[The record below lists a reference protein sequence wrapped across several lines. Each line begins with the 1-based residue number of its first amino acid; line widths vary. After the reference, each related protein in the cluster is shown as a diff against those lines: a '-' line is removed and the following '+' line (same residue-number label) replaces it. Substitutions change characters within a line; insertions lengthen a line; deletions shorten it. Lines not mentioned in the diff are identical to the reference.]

1 MGFTVEELLKIEE
14 VKNLSVI
21 CGQDGLKNEI
31 KGVTIIEAPDIA
43 KFINGGELLL
53 TGLFAFKTCSV
64 DEYKDFLR
72 ELGKKEISGLALKR
86 GRTVK
91 EADVKIEL
99 LKEFARDNHIP
110 LIEVPFELSFQ
121 VIIGLVME
129 HLFSDE
135 VTQLKYYKT
144 THDNFSALTL
154 SNGFNENKIRDIL
167 GLLDKMICNPVSLYD
182 QYMSCYETTAGE
194 KNQRLK
200 IAADATKYDPGIL
213 TNYIYLKQE
222 DEHNRYI
229 VEINLNV
236 GLRMYLVVTEMM
248 STFSLMDCIALE
260 NAIIALQYEFS
271 RIFAVS
277 ELEKKF
283 QNDLLHNILSG
294 NLESIEELKKS
305 SSLLDVNI
313 DGYYRVVVF
322 GVTNEKSS
330 RKDTINE
337 KMHHIDLLEE
347 TVAHKLPKSK
357 VYRDLDKIVVVME
370 VNSDSS
376 QIEYREELKDI
387 LKQIQAFM
395 TVQNKYLKVKAGVG
409 RIVQGILQLPKTYKE
424 ANDAFLF
431 VDIAGDIV
439 GESAVQMM
447 LFSDLGIF
455 KLLCQL
461 DDPEMLREYVP
472 ETLGKLYDYKKPQ
485 RDDLIMTLKTYLD
498 KNQNLS
504 KTAKSLYVHYKTA
517 AYRIEKIEKIT
528 GIDFNNANE
537 VLAVRIGLIVHRMI
551 ENYEKKVI

>member
-1 MGFTVEELLKIEE
+1 MGFTLEELLKIEE
-14 VKNLSVI
+14 VKSLSVI

-294 NLESIEELKKS
+294 NIESIEELKKS

>member
-1 MGFTVEELLKIEE
+1 MGFTLEELLKIEE
-14 VKNLSVI
+14 VKSLSVI

-236 GLRMYLVVTEMM
+236 GLRMYLVVAEMM

-294 NLESIEELKKS
+294 NIESIEELKKS

-461 DDPEMLREYVP
+461 DDPEMLSEYVP

>member
-1 MGFTVEELLKIEE
+1 MGFTLEELLKIEE

-294 NLESIEELKKS
+294 NIESIEELKKS

>member
-294 NLESIEELKKS
+294 NIESIEELKKS

-395 TVQNKYLKVKAGVG
+395 TVQNKYLKVKAGG

>member
-294 NLESIEELKKS
+294 NIESIEELKKS

>member
-236 GLRMYLVVTEMM
+236 GLRMYLVVTELM

-294 NLESIEELKKS
+294 NIESIEELKKS

>member
-72 ELGKKEISGLALKR
+72 ELRKKEISGLALKR

-294 NLESIEELKKS
+294 NIESIEELKKS

>member
-14 VKNLSVI
+14 VKSLSVI

-294 NLESIEELKKS
+294 NIESIEELKKS

>member
-14 VKNLSVI
+14 VKSLSVI

-72 ELGKKEISGLALKR
+72 ELRKKEISGLALKR

-213 TNYIYLKQE
+213 TNYTYLKQE

-294 NLESIEELKKS
+294 NIESIEELKKS